1 MIEFQRVRLA
11 AGIVLSTTVALVAAP
26 VAAQKYPDRPI
37 RLIVPFAVGGSYD
50 PVARV
55 VSQYLGEDLGQQVLV
70 DNRAGASGMIGA
82 EILARANPD
91 GYTIGML
98 GNNHTISTALRDKV
112 PYDLQKDFIPLSRVG
127 LVDNAVVVHPSVAAK
142 TLMELVA
149 LAKANPGKLNF
160 GSGGTAG
167 TTHFGGELF
176 NSLAGTK
183 IVHVPYKSGGGAVA
197 ALLAGEVHMVVL
209 NMINADPHMRSGR
222 MRGLAMASKQRH
234 PLAPNLPT
242 TAEAGLPGLEMTQWY
257 GMLTPARTPKTVLMT
272 LGTALQKMSGR
283 EDVKAK
289 LAVQG
294 IAVHFE
300 SPAAFAA
307 FMREDI
313 ELYRRIGREANIKP
327 D

>member
-1 MIEFQRVRLA
+1 MFERPMIR
-11 AGIVLSTTVALVAAP
+11 LVAGLLLSGSVVAATSA
-26 VAAQKYPDRPI
+26 AAQKYPDRPI

-55 VSQYLGEDLGQQVLV
+55 VSQYLGDDLGQQLVV
-70 DNRAGASGMIGA
+70 DNRAGASGMIGGD
-82 EILARANPD
+82 IIARATPD

-112 PYDLQKDFIPLSRVG
+112 PYDLVKDFIPISRVG
-127 LVDNAVVVHPSVAAK
+127 LVDNAVVVHPSVPVK

-149 LAKANPGKLNF
+149 LTKANPGKFNF

-183 IVHVPYKSGGGAVA
+183 VIHVPYKSGGGAVA
-197 ALLAGEVHMVVL
+197 ALVAGEVHMMVL

-222 MRGLAMASKQRH
+222 MRGLAMAAKQRH
-234 PLAPNLPT
+234 PLAPNMPT
-242 TAEAGLPGLEMTQWY
+242 TAEAGMPGLEMTQWY
-257 GMLTPARTPKTVLMT
+257 GVVAPQRTPKTVLVT
-272 LGTALQKMSGR
+272 LGNALQKMSTR
-283 EDVKAK
+283 DDAKAK
-289 LAVQG
+289 LASQG

-300 SPAAFAA
+300 TPAAFAT

-313 ELYRRIGREANIKP
+313 ELYRRIGREANIRP